1 VRVELLVVA
10 GCPHEREAE
19 ALLRQ
24 ALDDVGGRLVDVE
37 VRVVTADD
45 VADLPQ
51 FGGSPTVLIDGVD
64 PLTEGQADQVGL
76 SCRVYRTPAG
86 LAGVPSLEQL
96 RQALR
101 RRLP

>member
-1 VRVELLVVA
+1 M
-10 GCPHEREAE
+10 
-19 ALLRQ
+19 LRQ

-101 RRLP
+101 RRPPR

>member
-1 VRVELLVVA
+1 M
-10 GCPHEREAE
+10 
-19 ALLRQ
+19 LRQ